1 MADQLERNGIKVD
14 HICSHMSRR
23 ITSRESCDMYPTK
36 VYGKEFYPIYC
47 EGACYS
53 FHRDTAE
60 TLYEVAKRTKRDVPV
75 DDAYITG
82 VLREKAKIPPT
93 QTKNK
98 NLCSH
103 LVNDDQIISKL
114 KTAWENSQK

>member
-1 MADQLERNGIKVD
+1 MTQFNMYMVK
-14 HICSHMSRR
+14 
-23 ITSRESCDMYPTK
+23 MYPTK

>member
-1 MADQLERNGIKVD
+1 MTTIYGLQTI
-14 HICSHMSRR
+14 R
-23 ITSRESCDMYPTK
+23 IYPIK